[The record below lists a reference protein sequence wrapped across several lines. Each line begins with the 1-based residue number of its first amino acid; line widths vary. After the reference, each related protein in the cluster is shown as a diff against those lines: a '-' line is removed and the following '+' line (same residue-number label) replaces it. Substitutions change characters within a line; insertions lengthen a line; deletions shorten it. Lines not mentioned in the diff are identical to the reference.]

1 MKVLVVEDDPST
13 QLLLRLSLSDRGHR
27 VTTCA
32 SAEDAMA
39 IFPTDL
45 FPMIVLDL
53 NLPGMD
59 GLEFCRWVR
68 GQPEGDAPFILI
80 GTGRDHPEDLH
91 QALLAGTN
99 DFLVKPYERHRL
111 QVRLAIAENQ
121 IGIITERRRAIQQL
135 QRSQDQLET
144 RVQERTQELAKANDT
159 LLTEIAARKAAEA
172 EKGKLIEEL
181 QLALASVKTLRG
193 LLPICS
199 WCHKIRDDS
208 GYWSQLEVYLSE
220 HSHADLSHGICPE
233 CARKLKAEVRGQP
246 PGSV

>member
-1 MKVLVVEDDPST
+1 MKVLVIEDDATT
-13 QLLLRLSLSDRGHR
+13 QLLLRLALTDRGHR
-27 VTTCA
+27 VMACY
-32 SAEDAMA
+32 SAEDAMKV
-39 IFPTDL
+39 FHTDV

-68 GQPEGDAPFILI
+68 SQPEGDVPFVLI
-80 GTGRDHPEDLH
+80 GTGREHPEDLH

-99 DFLVKPYERHRL
+99 DFLVKPYERRRL

-121 IGIITERRRAIQQL
+121 IGIISERRHAIQQL
-135 QRSQDQLET
+135 QRSQDELET
-144 RVQERTQELAKANDT
+144 SVQERTRELARANDT
-159 LLTEIAARKAAEA
+159 LLAEIAGRKAAEA
-172 EKGKLIEEL
+172 EKVKLIDEL
-181 QLALASVKTLRG
+181 QRALASVKTLRG

-220 HSHADLSHGICPE
+220 HSEIDLSHSICPE
-233 CARKLKAEVRGQP
+233 CAQKLKAEVRNRTAP
-246 PGSV
+246 